1 MSSARS
7 PLAIAA
13 IALFVAFSAA
23 AAEPV
28 NLDRVTVTGRAETRE
43 NAIIDAEQSAV
54 ALVTRRTIGVRA
66 WIEQYE
72 ISEQERQDV
81 VALLMPHSKMYLH
94 TFEIIDDRI
103 DAAGLIEITALVRV
117 DVDRVVITLRNL
129 NLAE

>member
-1 MSSARS
+1 M
-7 PLAIAA
+7 
-13 IALFVAFSAA
+13 
-23 AAEPV
+23 
-28 NLDRVTVTGRAETRE
+28 
-43 NAIIDAEQSAV
+43 

-81 VALLMPHSKMYLH
+81 VDLLMPHSKMYLH

>member
-13 IALFVAFSAA
+13 MALFVAHSA

-28 NLDRVTVTGRAETRE
+28 NLDRVTVTGRAATRA
-43 NAIIDAEQSAV
+43 NAIIDAEESAV
-54 ALVTRRTIGVRA
+54 ALVTRRAIGVRA

-81 VALLMPHSKMYLH
+81 VDLLLPHSKMYLH
-94 TFEIIDDRI
+94 TFEIIDDSVD
-103 DAAGLIEITALVRV
+103 DAGIIEITALVRV

-129 NLAE
+129 NLAD